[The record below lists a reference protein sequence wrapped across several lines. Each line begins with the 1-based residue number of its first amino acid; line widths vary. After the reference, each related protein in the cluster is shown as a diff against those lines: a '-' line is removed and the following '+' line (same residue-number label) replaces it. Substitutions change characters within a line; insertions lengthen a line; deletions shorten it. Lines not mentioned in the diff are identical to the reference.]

1 MRERIPASFSARPQA
16 RAGLLTL
23 NDKKGVIGPRQ
34 VKVIVAR
41 GFAIEP
47 DLEILVAGLSDRYV
61 VGVDS
66 HWL

>member
-1 MRERIPASFSARPQA
+1 
-16 RAGLLTL
+16 LTL